1 MNEKNFQPK
10 ERVICGVQPVR
21 EAIAAHGAKLVRVLV
36 WDSADSPQLD
46 ALARFAHDR
55 GAAVH
60 RVLRADLDRLAQ
72 GARHQGAVALAEPLT
87 VLTLDQLDIPQG
99 AILIALDELEDPQ
112 NFGAIVRSAVA
123 MGAHAVMWPEHR
135 SAPLSPAVFR
145 ASAGAVEHARLVC
158 VPSLPNA
165 LADLRAR
172 GIAVVGLDA
181 NGPVRIDSADL
192 TSTVVLV
199 VGAEGKGLRKTV
211 RAACDV
217 VASLPMAGPIA
228 SLNAS
233 VSAAVALYEA
243 RRQRGE

>member
-1 MNEKNFQPK
+1 MNERSVQPR
-10 ERVICGVQPVR
+10 ERVICGIQPVR
-21 EAIAAHGAKLVRVLV
+21 EAIAAHGAKLVRVLI

-46 ALARFAHDR
+46 ALARFAKDR
-55 GAAVH
+55 GATVARIH
-60 RVLRADLDRLAQ
+60 RTELDKLAL
-72 GARHQGAVALAEPLT
+72 GARHQGAVALAAPLT
-87 VLTLDQLDIPQG
+87 VLSLDQLEIPEG

-123 MGAHAVMWPEHR
+123 MGAYAVMWPEHR

-165 LADLRAR
+165 LTDLRER
-172 GIAVVGLDA
+172 GIQVVGLDA
-181 NGPVRIDSADL
+181 NGPVRIDTADL
-192 TSTVVLV
+192 ASTVVIV
-199 VGAEGKGLRKTV
+199 VGAEGKGLRKMV
-211 RAACDV
+211 RAVCDV
-217 VASLPMAGPIA
+217 VASLPMSGPIA